1 MVKLEARFSGKV
13 VTSEFFNTAGRS
25 IKTGL
30 TASVIVSQWTWAATL
45 LQSSNVAYR
54 FGTSGPFWYASGA
67 TIQVLLFSILAV
79 YVKRRAPSAHT
90 YLEIVRARWGTPAHL
105 VFCVFAAM
113 TNIIVTSMLILG
125 GSATVTALTGMDVRI
140 ASMLIP
146 IGVILYTV
154 AGGLKATFIASYF
167 NTVVILAALVIFMFQ
182 VYVTSPDLGSPGKV
196 WDNLKQVTA
205 IEPVDGNRGGSYLTM
220 YSRNGLMFGLTNIVG
235 NFGTVFLDQAY
246 W

>member
-1 MVKLEARFSGKV
+1 MN
-13 VTSEFFNTAGRS
+13 SEFFNTAGRT

-54 FGTSGPFWYASGA
+54 FGVSGPFWYASGA

-90 YLEIVRARWGTPAHL
+90 FLEIVRARWGTTAHI
-105 VFCVFAAM
+105 VFCVFAAL

-125 GSATVTALTGMDVRI
+125 GSSTVTALTGMPVNV

-146 IGVILYTV
+146 LGVILYTV

-167 NTVVILAALVIFMFQ
+167 NTVVILCALVIFMFQ
-182 VYVTSPDLGSPGKV
+182 VYVISDDLGSPGKV
-196 WDNLKQVTA
+196 WDNLTSVVR
-205 IEPVDGNRGGSYLTM
+205 IDPVENNYGGSYLTM

-235 NFGTVFLDQAY
+235 K
-246 W
+246 